1 MPINPEK
8 QKSELKNTAYKY
20 GIAMVLLVI
29 NNLLAPIVFAVL
41 LSLAGVR
48 FDNGSNAYYAAIML
62 LNELSAY
69 LFPILILRAVFSR
82 ERASLTPDKSY
93 ERIKGESLLLF
104 LGGVAAGSV
113 GTIVTNLINGVI
125 DALFGTGEI
134 PDAFSEMK
142 PENPF
147 QLGVFMFCICV
158 IAPIC
163 EEYLFRDILLKPLR
177 HFHDGA
183 AAIMSGLV
191 FGLYHGNFD
200 QFAYAAMLGFF
211 YSVIAVRAGSIK
223 PTILLHALNN
233 LLVCLSVYL
242 PGAVPE
248 ASGVAAVLGSVLNLM
263 FPAGLIALIL
273 IAPRDC
279 FSFHSFLSG
288 RELSRGI
295 LRSPAVIIG
304 FVVMLAVFF
313 LG

>member
-1 MPINPEK
+1 MPINPEE
-8 QKSELKNTAYKY
+8 QNMLKNTAYKY

-41 LSLAGVR
+41 LSLSGVR
-48 FDNGSNAYYAAIML
+48 FKDGTNTYYAAIML

-82 ERASLTPDKSY
+82 ERVAFAPEKAY

-104 LGGVAAGSV
+104 LGGTAAGSV
-113 GTIVTNLINGVI
+113 GTIVTNLINSVI
-125 DALFGTGEI
+125 DIIFKTGEI
-134 PDAFSEMK
+134 PDAFSGMK
-142 PENPF
+142 PSDPF

-177 HFHDGA
+177 RFHDGA

-200 QFAYAAMLGFF
+200 QFAYAALLGFF

-223 PTILLHALNN
+223 PTVLLHALNN
-233 LLVCLSVYL
+233 LLVCLAVYL

-248 ASGVAAVLGSVLNLM
+248 ASDIAAIFSHITNLM

-273 IAPRDC
+273 IAPRGC
-279 FSFHSFLSG
+279 FSFHSLLSG
-288 RELSRGI
+288 RELSQGF